1 MICFFYNWGKYIRK
15 KRKEEN
21 FMPKRLTIFSF
32 LLIFTLSFTGC
43 SNTKEGN
50 AKKDG
55 KLTVYTTIFPLAD
68 FAKKIGGDYV
78 TVEAIYPPGAD
89 SHTFEPSQKQ
99 TVKVAK
105 ADLFVYNG
113 AELEPFAEKMEKS
126 LQKENVKIVNASKG
140 IELRTSTEEEH
151 HDHGDGHKEEEHH
164 HDKDPH
170 IWLDP
175 TLAMKQAEK
184 IKNALVA
191 LQPDHKQEFEKNFA
205 ALQTKFTDLDDQFKA
220 VVSNA
225 KTKDIL
231 VSHAAYG
238 YWEQRYGLK
247 QIAIAGISASDEPSQ
262 KQLADITKTVK
273 EHNLKYILFET
284 FSTPK
289 VASVI
294 QKETGTKVLRLNH
307 LATISEDDAKS
318 NKDYFTLMEE
328 NVNTLKEATN

>member
-1 MICFFYNWGKYIRK
+1 MN
-15 KRKEEN
+15 
-21 FMPKRLTIFSF
+21 KRLTLFSF
-32 LLIFTLSFTGC
+32 LLIFTLIFAGC
-43 SNTKEGN
+43 SSKKEGS

-78 TVEAIYPPGAD
+78 NVEAIYPPGAD
-89 SHTFEPSQKQ
+89 SHTYEPSQKQ
-99 TVKVAK
+99 TVQIAK

-113 AELEPFAEKMEKS
+113 AELEPFAEKLEKT
-126 LQKENVKIVNASKG
+126 LKKENVKVVNASQG
-140 IELRTSTEEEH
+140 IELRASSEEEH
-151 HDHGDGHKEEEHH
+151 HDHEDGHTEDGHP

-170 IWLDP
+170 VWLDP

-184 IKNALVA
+184 IKNALVE

-205 ALQTKFTDLDDQFKA
+205 ALQTKFTDLDDQFKSVIA
-220 VVSNA
+220 NA
-225 KTKDIL
+225 KTKEIL

-247 QIAIAGISASDEPSQ
+247 QIPIAGISASDEPSQ
-262 KQLADITKTVK
+262 KELANIAKTAK
-273 EHNLKYILFET
+273 DHGLKYILFET

-289 VASVI
+289 VAEVI
-294 QKETGTKVLRLNH
+294 QKETGTKILRLNH
-307 LATISEDDAKS
+307 LATISEDDAKK

>member
-1 MICFFYNWGKYIRK
+1 
-15 KRKEEN
+15 
-21 FMPKRLTIFSF
+21 
-32 LLIFTLSFTGC
+32 
-43 SNTKEGN
+43 
-50 AKKDG
+50 
-55 KLTVYTTIFPLAD
+55 
-68 FAKKIGGDYV
+68 
-78 TVEAIYPPGAD
+78 
-89 SHTFEPSQKQ
+89 
-99 TVKVAK
+99 
-105 ADLFVYNG
+105 
-113 AELEPFAEKMEKS
+113 MEKT

-140 IELRTSTEEEH
+140 IELRASTEEEH
-151 HDHGDGHKEEEHH
+151 HDHGDGHKEDEHH

-170 IWLDP
+170 VWLDP

-184 IKNALVA
+184 IKNALVE
-191 LQPDHKQEFEKNFA
+191 LQPEHKKEFEKNFA
-205 ALQTKFTDLDDQFKA
+205 ALQTKFTDLDDGFKA
-220 VVSNA
+220 AVANA
-225 KTKDIL
+225 KTKEIL

-247 QIAIAGISASDEPSQ
+247 QIPIAGISASDEPSQ

-307 LATISEDDAKS
+307 LATISEDDAKN

>member
-1 MICFFYNWGKYIRK
+1 MIFFFYNWGKYIRK

-32 LLIFTLSFTGC
+32 LLIFTLIFTGC

-99 TVKVAK
+99 TVQVAK

-113 AELEPFAEKMEKS
+113 AELEPFAEKMEKT

-151 HDHGDGHKEEEHH
+151 HDHGDGHKEDEHH

-307 LATISEDDAKS
+307 LATISEDDAKN

>member
-1 MICFFYNWGKYIRK
+1 
-15 KRKEEN
+15 
-21 FMPKRLTIFSF
+21 
-32 LLIFTLSFTGC
+32 
-43 SNTKEGN
+43 
-50 AKKDG
+50 
-55 KLTVYTTIFPLAD
+55 
-68 FAKKIGGDYV
+68 
-78 TVEAIYPPGAD
+78 
-89 SHTFEPSQKQ
+89 
-99 TVKVAK
+99 
-105 ADLFVYNG
+105 
-113 AELEPFAEKMEKS
+113 
-126 LQKENVKIVNASKG
+126 
-140 IELRTSTEEEH
+140 
-151 HDHGDGHKEEEHH
+151 
-164 HDKDPH
+164 
-170 IWLDP
+170 P

-205 ALQTKFTDLDDQFKA
+205 ALQTKFTDLDDQFKS
-220 VVSNA
+220 VVANA